1 MMDLTFCFGKILV
14 YCTCKGACT
23 KGVVCVATNP
33 VAQEIAKD
41 LTAAYVSNMDKSGTP
56 EEIANFIVAL
66 YKELYEKIKDVK

>member
-1 MMDLTFCFGKILV
+1 M
-14 YCTCKGACT
+14 
-23 KGVVCVATNP
+23 ATNP